1 MARQIWAH
9 EWAVHEVL
17 RDVQPCRDSGESHD
31 RDRYVH
37 SSKHMI
43 HEWGRESNRER
54 RGGIERQGVEMRFYV
69 LFLPK
74 ISPFFW
80 FSHSYRVLATAV
92 LYRCKREEN
101 RGQSHHG
108 PEAPDPVSS
117 NQVNFVG
124 WHVETWPMVVRCSL
138 WIGNP
143 MSVFWKKIPQSQKIP
158 CENTFRHA
166 SHPYAN
172 IHNRGQRKYHMILIS
187 IL

>member
-1 MARQIWAH
+1 MNGH
-9 EWAVHEVL
+9 
-17 RDVQPCRDSGESHD
+17 
-31 RDRYVH
+31 
-37 SSKHMI
+37 
-43 HEWGRESNRER
+43 ESNRER

-92 LYRCKREEN
+92 PYRCKREEN
-101 RGQSHHG
+101 RGQSHHA

-143 MSVFWKKIPQSQKIP
+143 MSVFWKKIPQFTLPRKSHVKILSLMP
-158 CENTFRHA
+158 LILMQTYITEDNENITWSWSPFSSCDHWPFVLFLLCIPFLMGFRVWTLYIY
-166 SHPYAN
+166 SKD
-172 IHNRGQRKYHMILIS
+172 RRLK
-187 IL
+187 